1 MSAQAIRNYDDA
13 GILPP
18 TERSETGYRRY
29 TPLHAQALRAFLA
42 LRGGHGY
49 QQAMEIMRATNR
61 GDAESAYRLIDTA
74 HVALLAERD
83 TRTEVAT
90 ALGALSTTAPA
101 PADSRPLTVGE
112 LARRIGVHPATL
124 RAWETEGVLRPERNR
139 ATGYREYGPD
149 CVRDA
154 EIARQLRRGGYLLR
168 QVAQF
173 IKSLREVGGADAL
186 RVFLDSWQDRLTTR
200 SRNLLGGA
208 AQLHAYLTLLDQPQ
222 RGQQTRDSR
231 GDALRKS
238 ERSTVSASTRRH
250 PEHGGRLVPARLASK
265 PEVPDSSAAA
275 GTADIH
281 CVAKWDL

>member
-42 LRGGHGY
+42 LRGGHGH

-61 GDAESAYRLIDTA
+61 GDTESAYRLIDAA
-74 HVALLAERD
+74 HVALLADRD

-90 ALGALSTTAPA
+90 ALGSLSTTTPTPA
-101 PADSRPLTVGE
+101 SGRPLTVGE
-112 LARRIGVHPATL
+112 LARRLGVHPATL
-124 RAWETEGVLRPERNR
+124 RTWEAEGILRPERNP

-173 IKSLREVGGADAL
+173 IESLREAGGADTLTA
-186 RVFLDSWQDRLTTR
+186 FLDSWQDRLTTR
-200 SRNLLGGA
+200 SRNLLAGA
-208 AQLHAYLTLLDQPQ
+208 AQLDTYLTLL
-222 RGQQTRDSR
+222 T
-231 GDALRKS
+231 
-238 ERSTVSASTRRH
+238 
-250 PEHGGRLVPARLASK
+250 SK
-265 PEVPDSSAAA
+265 PEVSDSSTAA
-275 GTADIH
+275 GAADIH
-281 CVAKWDL
+281 CVAKWFFDDNRPE